1 MEILQNLL
9 KVPQPIRVE
18 LEFEPRSPKSE
29 SPHSISLPTLK
40 HLLPKNKDLRV
51 VHFSQGCA
59 MLARNNQVLTTEDQ
73 EERVITCTKRIVGA
87 GCVVGRSQ
95 DSWGQS

>member
-29 SPHSISLPTLK
+29 SPHFIYLPTLK
-40 HLLPKNKDLRV
+40 HLLPKNKDVRV

-59 MLARNNQVLTTEDQ
+59 MLARNNQVLTNYRGPRGESYHLHQKD
-73 EERVITCTKRIVGA
+73 R
-87 GCVVGRSQ
+87 RS
-95 DSWGQS
+95 WVCGG